1 MKEFTK
7 KEQAVIDALKN
18 ADLEDQYAG
27 YPIPDLIGIAGL
39 DTMQA
44 VGGVIGSLVEKG
56 ICYIQTA
63 EEYSLGCDCIDL
75 L

>member
-1 MKEFTK
+1 MNEFTK

-44 VGGVIGSLVEKG
+44 VGGVIGSLLDKRLV
-56 ICYIQTA
+56 YIQNA
-63 EEYSLGCDCIDL
+63 KEYSLGCDCIDL